1 MIRDCNLS
9 VLPDEPPAPEV
20 VPVHLLDCPKDGFDY
35 AALVVLCHE
44 PVKVVPVGPG
54 HLAPGPWLPPFLQ
67 VVLDLGRMRGVM
79 PMPAIAS
86 HISLAR

>member
-1 MIRDCNLS
+1 MNLS
-9 VLPDEPPAPEV
+9 RSSLWVRVISPQA
-20 VPVHLLDCPKDGFDY
+20 
-35 AALVVLCHE
+35 
-44 PVKVVPVGPG
+44 
-54 HLAPGPWLPPFLQ
+54 WLPPFLQ